1 MADLTVD
8 DLLDDINTDAMTP
21 AWTCFD
27 WRPADIARNAYAGL
41 MVDGQRLF
49 PEGALADGNFE
60 VIVSGKRK
68 GVGSSRET
76 AVQAEKWSGIRI
88 AIAASFAPIHARNN
102 INQGV
107 LMGDHEI
114 VRRLQAGEGIPLEEF
129 CDGWAPS
136 TQILIRQGGLFPFSK
151 TLAAGEIEL
160 PKPHTGPRPMT

>member
-1 MADLTVD
+1 MEELRVE

-41 MVDGQRLF
+41 WSTAQRLF

-107 LMGDHEI
+107 LMGDHAI
-114 VRRLQAGEGIPLEEF
+114 VTRLQAGETIPLSAF
-129 CDGWAPS
+129 
-136 TQILIRQGGLFPFSK
+136 TQRLGSADQADHRARRPLQLHQGVRARRSRA
-151 TLAAGEIEL
+151 AAG
-160 PKPHTGPRPMT
+160 RARAAVR